1 MQHRQLGGLA
11 LAIILISACAS
22 APRGPAQPTA
32 SPQPTMTAALRA
44 SPTGVVPIGQAVGAD
59 PDATPLPGDS
69 ALGSFTTAEGLY
81 GIGRS
86 DAPNLI
92 VMYSDVF

>member
-22 APRGPAQPTA
+22 AP
-32 SPQPTMTAALRA
+32 
-44 SPTGVVPIGQAVGAD
+44 GA
-59 PDATPLPGDS
+59 PATPTQRGASASAVVRTTPAGVAERIPAGEGGLAATPMPSDS
-69 ALGSFTTAEGLY
+69 ELGSFITPEGYY
-81 GIGRS
+81 GIGRI